1 MVTQQQLDDFVKR
14 WQKVVDEYHERQG
27 YNWKTTLSSMVG
39 KRYARIVSEDHGQRS
54 ASGFVDMSNG
64 DILKAAGWFLD
75 NNTEDEIMETL
86 LHEIAHALT
95 PGHGHDRVW
104 KAKCIEIGGKGLTY
118 YNQGDRNVV
127 NPNKERTR
135 SSKTYRVECQ
145 GCGYDF
151 PFYTRKRKSNNL
163 THTGC
168 GGKVECI
175 EVW

>member
-1 MVTQQQLDDFVKR
+1 MTEEQILQKMQEHGLVEWRYVRNNRMTQTAGRCKR
-14 WQKVVDEYHERQG
+14 FYKVIE
-27 YNWKTTLSSMVG
+27 L
-39 KRYARIVSEDHGQRS
+39 
-54 ASGFVDMSNG
+54 
-64 DILKAAGWFLD
+64 AGWLLD
-75 NNTEDEIMETL
+75 HNTEGEIMQTL

-104 KAKCIEIGGKGLTY
+104 KAKCVEIGGKGLTY
-118 YNQGDRNVV
+118 YNQGDRTVV

-168 GGKVECI
+168 GGRVICI
-175 EVW
+175 EVL

>member
-1 MVTQQQLDDFVKR
+1 MTQQQIL
-14 WQKVVDEYHERQG
+14 QKMQEHGLVEWRYVR
-27 YNWKTTLSSMVG
+27 NNRLSQTAG
-39 KRYARIVSEDHGQRS
+39 RCKRYSRVIE
-54 ASGFVDMSNG
+54 
-64 DILKAAGWFLD
+64 LAGWFLD

-104 KAKCIEIGGKGLTY
+104 KLKCIEIGGKGLTY